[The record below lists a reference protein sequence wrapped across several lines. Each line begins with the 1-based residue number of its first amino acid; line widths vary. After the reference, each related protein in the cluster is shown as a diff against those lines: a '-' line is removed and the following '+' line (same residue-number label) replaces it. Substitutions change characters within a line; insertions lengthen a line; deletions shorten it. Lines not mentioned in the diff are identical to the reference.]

1 MGKDSERERPA
12 DRPTGPPRPPGLGG
26 WRQWLGTGGG
36 WPVGTARLVLLG
48 VMVWVLVGTIFSA
61 NLYGQRVSVQV
72 GEIAPKTVVAPFGTI
87 DFASTAVA
95 RAAAR
100 RAVQPVY
107 STDPKVLTAVKQE
120 ATNDFQTIANLS
132 ADTAVPLA
140 AREAAAASA
149 IPIGLPLSV
158 WGEVL
163 TLPPSTLAG
172 LSQNTTVILASVLGN
187 GTGVRDSSASLAEAK
202 SFVADLAGTEE
213 PDPGLRL
220 FLTSLSTSLLRPNTF
235 VNQSV
240 TATRREQAALAV
252 PDVRIVKGE
261 RIITAGSVVTAQSVR
276 ELSAL
281 GLLNTGFDPAPLAGG
296 FLFGLVLAALQAG
309 FLWGFRRRLAADWPR
324 LVIWGVVTVL
334 GLLAA
339 QLLAQVP
346 EANFVIVP
354 TAAILL
360 ASLVD
365 PAVGM
370 VTAAILAIATGILS
384 GTDLFTAVVAWFGAL
399 AGVVGVSRLSN
410 RHDVIRV
417 GLLVGAVNIV
427 TLLSLDFMSGAAL
440 GQAPVWHQLVW
451 AFVDGGVAA
460 VLVVGSTPFLEAPFG
475 IVTAVR
481 LIELSSPNQP
491 LLRKLLVEAPGTYLH
506 SIMVGNLAEAATEA
520 VGGDALLA
528 RVGAIY
534 HDVGKLK
541 RPYFFIDN
549 QYGEENPHDKL
560 APSLSALIIG
570 SHVKDGVELARQHRL
585 PDVIQQFIRQHHGT
599 TVMRYFY
606 EKARDL
612 DTGDGVAE
620 VDYRYEGPKPQ
631 TKEAAI
637 VMLADASEATTR
649 TLKNPNAAS
658 IEQVVRRLI
667 RERLQDGQLDEANL
681 TLRDLDTVARTFTRV
696 LTGVFHTRIEYP
708 DPVLKE
714 MERSQKRGDMGHESA
729 RRLRRVGG
737 DGSSGPNS
745 RPR

>member
-1 MGKDSERERPA
+1 M
-12 DRPTGPPRPPGLGG
+12 DRPTDKAGGQPVPPAVGG
-26 WRQWLGTGGG
+26 WRQWLAAAGGG
-36 WPVGTARLVLLG
+36 RTPPSGTARLVLLG
-48 VMVWVLVGTIFSA
+48 LMVWLLVGVIFSA
-61 NLYGQRVSVQV
+61 SLYGQRVNVQV
-72 GEIAPKTVVAPFGTI
+72 GDVAPKTVVAPFAAI
-87 DFASTAVA
+87 DYASTAAA
-95 RAAAR
+95 RAAAA
-100 RAVQPVY
+100 RAVPPVY
-107 STDPKVLTAVKQE
+107 STDPHVLTSAQQ
-120 ATNDFQTIANLS
+120 AAANDFQTITNLS
-132 ADTAVPLA
+132 ADAAVPLA
-140 AREAAAASA
+140 AREATASSA
-149 IPIGLPLSV
+149 IPIGLPQSV

-163 TLPPSTLAG
+163 TLPPATLAG
-172 LSQNTTVILASVLGN
+172 LSQDTNVILASVLGN
-187 GTGVRDSSASLAEAK
+187 GTGVRNTSTSLAEAK
-202 SFVADLAGTEE
+202 GFIGDLANTEE

-220 FLTSLSTSLLRPNTF
+220 FLTSLSTSLLKPNTF
-235 VNQSV
+235 VNKTQTTV
-240 TATRREQAALAV
+240 RRQAAEGAV
-252 PDVRIVKGE
+252 PDVRIFKGQ
-261 RIITAGSVVTAQSVR
+261 RVIVAGKVVTAGEVR
-276 ELSAL
+276 ALSAL
-281 GLLNTGFDPAPLAGG
+281 GLLNRGFDPAPLAGG
-296 FLFGLVLAALQAG
+296 FLFGLVLAAVEAG
-309 FLWGFRRRLAADWPR
+309 FLWGFRRQMARDWSRL
-324 LVIWGVVTVL
+324 LIWGVVTVL

-346 EANFVIVP
+346 EAAFVIVP

-360 ASLVD
+360 ATLVD
-365 PAVGM
+365 PTVAIM
-370 VTAAILAIATGILS
+370 TAAVLATATGLLS
-384 GTDLFTAVVAWFGAL
+384 GTDLPTAVVAWFGSV

-417 GLLVGAVNIV
+417 GLLVGVVNLA

-440 GQAPVWHQLVW
+440 VQVAVWQQLVW
-451 AFVDGGVAA
+451 AFVDGALAA

-475 IVTAVR
+475 IVSAVR
-481 LIELSSPNQP
+481 LIELSGPNQP

-549 QYGEENPHDKL
+549 QYGAENPHDKL
-560 APSLSALIIG
+560 APSLSSLIIG

-612 DTGDGVAE
+612 DTGEGVAE
-620 VDYRYEGPKPQ
+620 VDFRYEGPKPQ

-649 TLKNPNAAS
+649 TLKNPNAQS

-667 RERLQDGQLDEANL
+667 RERLEDGQLDEANL

-745 RPR
+745 RPQ